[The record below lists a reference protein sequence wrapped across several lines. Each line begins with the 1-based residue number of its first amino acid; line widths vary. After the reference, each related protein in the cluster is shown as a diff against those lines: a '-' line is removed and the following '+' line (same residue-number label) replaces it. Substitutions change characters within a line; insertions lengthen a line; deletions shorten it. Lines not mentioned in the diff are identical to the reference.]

1 VYTHLERLSQPMI
14 RMLSNDLSR
23 WESGPSPCGRT
34 YPILPRGVYG
44 RIDDMLVIRGE
55 NVFPSAVD
63 EVMNRLPHYGGEH
76 RVVVSRDRAMDELTV
91 RMEYDAG
98 LCGLGEASIEGV
110 RTRAESELRTVLGV
124 GARVEMLPPGSLER
138 TEFKARR
145 VIDSRD
151 LLRQGGG
158 AGGSPPAA
166 GRVSARTER

>member
-1 VYTHLERLSQPMI
+1 
-14 RMLSNDLSR
+14 MLSNDLSR

-34 YPILPRGVYG
+34 YPVLPRGVYG

-63 EVMNRLPHYGGEH
+63 EVMNRVPHYGGEH
-76 RVVVSRDRAMDELTV
+76 RILVTREHTMDELTV
-91 RMEYDAG
+91 RMEYDAA
-98 LCGLGEASIEGV
+98 LEALGDGSIEGV
-110 RTRAESELRTVLGV
+110 RARAESELRTVLGV

-151 LLRQGGG
+151 LLREVTT
-158 AGGSPPAA
+158 
-166 GRVSARTER
+166 R